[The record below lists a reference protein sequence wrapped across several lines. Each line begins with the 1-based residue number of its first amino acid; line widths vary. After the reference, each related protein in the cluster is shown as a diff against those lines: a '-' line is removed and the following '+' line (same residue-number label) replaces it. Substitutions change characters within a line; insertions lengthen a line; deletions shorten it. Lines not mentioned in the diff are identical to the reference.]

1 MGHEILR
8 RLPVRSLSPEREF
21 DARRTRTA
29 RAGSGVRDG
38 SPRHARGGRV
48 LDSGI
53 RRKWRTGR
61 LSLVRQEEPSAR
73 REDRPS
79 RRLLADTGGHEA
91 VLVAG
96 RSREHESESRRGRSS
111 APRVCQT
118 RASRRRRASGG
129 ARGSAGAPAFSRDQG
144 GVDVRP
150 ASLRAPLRRPSRE
163 QSHDP
168 ALRGQQ
174 GGADGE
180 FGSPSAVLC
189 RQLGSEQYAGVQI
202 PARCS
207 KRAVGSLCA
216 LAFGSVWSA
225 GPETPRLVVIRRVQV

>member
-8 RLPVRSLSPEREF
+8 RLPVWSLSPEREF

-61 LSLVRQEEPSAR
+61 LSLVRQEEQSAR

-96 RSREHESESRRGRSS
+96 CSREHMKASLDAGEAAHLVFARSAARRDVGPLVVVADDAEDLQIRESRAASASDWPPCAPCFASS
-111 APRVCQT
+111 AGKRAT
-118 RASRRRRASGG
+118 RPPSRGTQNATGCPLHASLNRAEACRRASGN
-129 ARGSAGAPAFSRDQG
+129 QG
-144 GVDVRP
+144 L
-150 ASLRAPLRRPSRE
+150 SRRPN
-163 QSHDP
+163 
-168 ALRGQQ
+168 LRHRL
-174 GGADGE
+174 A
-180 FGSPSAVLC
+180 A
-189 RQLGSEQYAGVQI
+189 
-202 PARCS
+202 AR
-207 KRAVGSLCA
+207 L
-216 LAFGSVWSA
+216 
-225 GPETPRLVVIRRVQV
+225 

>member
-8 RLPVRSLSPEREF
+8 RLPVWSLSPEREF

-61 LSLVRQEEPSAR
+61 LSLVRQEEQSAR

-96 RSREHESESRRGRSS
+96 CSREHESESRRGRSS
-111 APRVCQT
+111 APRVRQE
-118 RASRRRRASGG
+118 RGPPRRRPARRRGRRRR
-129 ARGSAGAPAFSRDQG
+129 RPANSREQG
-144 GVDVRP
+144 GV
-150 ASLRAPLRRPSRE
+150 SLRLAALRALLRQLSREESRTASRVPHGCKHDAGKRPS
-163 QSHDP
+163 P
-168 ALRGQQ
+168 LALRG
-174 GGADGE
+174 
-180 FGSPSAVLC
+180 
-189 RQLGSEQYAGVQI
+189 
-202 PARCS
+202 
-207 KRAVGSLCA
+207 
-216 LAFGSVWSA
+216 
-225 GPETPRLVVIRRVQV
+225 RRFAATAAT